1 MEFGLRTILDE
12 RINESNLKA
21 YCVRFDFGLCQIEA
35 FAEILLDALVD
46 YAYGFH
52 AGILEQYDRRVLKE
66 AAKSLYKIQGFVD
79 AQNLYL
85 ENDSVLEIS
94 EDEKS
99 EQQKNYEEQIQ
110 KKGEFGEL
118 LLHTYLRD
126 YFNTVPLLSKI
137 FLKDTDGFTV
147 HGFDAIHIGKD
158 LTDESKDSLYLG
170 ESKIYFRS
178 SGNSGASGVKDLA
191 KDIECHIKKDFLY
204 REFSLVDKKQHNFLP
219 LSDYSDKNT
228 ISQYEEFLMNKD
240 QWIEKL
246 RNVSQMKMSLSTL
259 LDSVTIPLLCTYES
273 DLFKHFST
281 IDGDEFKNEYEKE
294 VQSLQKVFNNQIGK
308 IKKECGEPIRTD
320 LNIILILLPIPSKKE
335 LVTLL
340 HKKIWAQQN
349 A

>member
-35 FAEILLDALVD
+35 FVEILLDALVD

-52 AGILEQYDRRVLKE
+52 TGILEQYDRRVLKE

-79 AQNLYL
+79 AQKLYL
-85 ENDSVLEIS
+85 ENKSVLEMS
-94 EDEKS
+94 EEEKS
-99 EQQKNYEEQIQ
+99 EDQKQYEDQIQ

-126 YFNTVPLLSKI
+126 YFNTTPLLSKI

-147 HGFDAIHIGKD
+147 HGFDAIHIGND
-158 LTDESKDSLYLG
+158 LIDKSKDSLYLG

-178 SGNSGASGVKDLA
+178 SGNSGTCGVKDLA
-191 KDIECHIKKDFLY
+191 KDIESHFKKDFLY
-204 REFSLVDKKQHNFLP
+204 REFALVAKKQHNFLP
-219 LSDYSDKNT
+219 LTDYSDKNT
-228 ISQYEEFLMNKD
+228 ISKYQAFLGQKD
-240 QWIEKL
+240 QWIETL
-246 RNVSQMKMSLSTL
+246 RKVSQMKMSLSTL

-273 DLFKHFST
+273 ELFKNFSN
-281 IDGDEFKNEYEKE
+281 IYGDEFKNEYERE
-294 VQSLQKVFNNQIGK
+294 VRSLQEVFNNQIKK
-308 IKKECGEPIRTD
+308 IKSECGEPIRTN
-320 LNIILILLPIPSKKE
+320 LNIILILLPIPSKKD

>member
-35 FAEILLDALVD
+35 FVEILLDALVD

-52 AGILEQYDRRVLKE
+52 TGILEQYDRRVLKE

-79 AQNLYL
+79 AQKLYL
-85 ENDSVLEIS
+85 ENKSVLEMS
-94 EDEKS
+94 EEEKS
-99 EQQKNYEEQIQ
+99 EDQKQYEEQIQ

-126 YFNTVPLLSKI
+126 YFNTTPLLSKI

-158 LTDESKDSLYLG
+158 LIDKSKDSLYLG

-178 SGNSGASGVKDLA
+178 SGNSGTCGVKDLA
-191 KDIECHIKKDFLY
+191 KDIESHFKKDFLY
-204 REFSLVDKKQHNFLP
+204 REFALVAKKQHNFLP
-219 LSDYSDKNT
+219 LTDYSDKNT
-228 ISQYEEFLMNKD
+228 ISQYQAFLGQKD
-240 QWIEKL
+240 QWIETL
-246 RNVSQMKMSLSTL
+246 RKVSQMKMSLSTL

-273 DLFKHFST
+273 ELFKNFSN
-281 IDGDEFKNEYEKE
+281 IYGDEFKNEYERE
-294 VQSLQKVFNNQIGK
+294 VRLLQEVFNNQIKK
-308 IKKECGEPIRTD
+308 IKSECGEPIRTN
-320 LNIILILLPIPSKKE
+320 LNIILILLPIPSKKD